1 MTTTTKRPS
10 LILLREANNRQV
22 VVTPRNNDAFVVTEE
37 QAVLACRAHEKAH
50 LFKTQFNGLLQLLG
64 DWIQEHRGKLREASL
79 TVRETDVLFL
89 VVQKEKAFDEQLAA
103 DLTELDIEVADD
115 AQYSLID
122 LEVMAIPAV
131 TNESVKAFLSTE

>member
-1 MTTTTKRPS
+1 MTATTKRPS
-10 LILLREANNRQV
+10 LILLHETSNRRV
-22 VVTPRNNDAFVVTEE
+22 VVTPRDNDRFVVTEE
-37 QAVLACRAHEKAH
+37 QAVRACRAHEKQSQ
-50 LFKTQFNGLLQLLG
+50 FKGQFEKLVELLRNWSQSH
-64 DWIQEHRGKLREASL
+64 DDKLREASL

-115 AQYSLID
+115 AQYSLIA